1 MDKHAQAADKA
12 WHSSPRMTD
21 VAKLAGVATSTVSR
35 ALANPGRVNEETRRR
50 IAAAAEQL
58 GYIPNT
64 AARNLRVGRSTIVLA
79 ALPGPSM
86 IFGAS
91 QIIPAVLQGLASTVA
106 EGGFDL
112 IFSNRNSPAAARHV
126 VDLAFGGTVRG
137 VVVLGAADLPA
148 YGSRS
153 LADAGIP
160 VVSLLTDRSAAGIP
174 SVVTND
180 RAAMREGVL
189 HLIALDHRS
198 FFYIAGESGNYHEV
212 ERFSGLLD
220 ALAVVG
226 LSDRAVIRHGGHLGF
241 NEGFQNGVEAAH
253 AYLALALARRP
264 TAAVCCADDAA
275 ISFIGTVRSN
285 GVAVPEDVSIIGFDG
300 AAVGAFCVPPLT
312 TLEQPAEDLGA
323 QAARIMLDL
332 LGGAAMPAPK
342 TTVPSRLLL
351 RASTATPSG
360 RSER

>member
-1 MDKHAQAADKA
+1 MSMRGWRTRDGR
-12 WHSSPRMTD
+12 SGPRMTD
-21 VAKLAGVATSTVSR
+21 VARLAGVATSTVSR

-58 GYIPNT
+58 GYIPNA
-64 AARNLRVGRSTIVLA
+64 AARNLRVGKSTIVLA

-91 QIIPAVLQGLASTVA
+91 QIIPAVLQGLASAVE

-126 VDLAFGGTVRG
+126 LDLAFGGTVRG
-137 VVVLGAADLPA
+137 VVVLGAADLPV

-153 LADAGIP
+153 LGDAGIP
-160 VVSLLTDRSAAGIP
+160 IVSLLMDRSAAGIP

-180 RAAMREGVL
+180 REAMREGVL
-189 HLIALDHRS
+189 HLIALGHRS
-198 FFYIAGESGNYHEV
+198 FFYVAGQAGNYHEV

-220 ALAVVG
+220 ALTVVG

-253 AYLALALARRP
+253 AYLGLAPRP

-275 ISFIGTVRSN
+275 ISFIGTARSN
-285 GVAVPEDVSIIGFDG
+285 GVAVPEDVSVIGFDG

-323 QAARIMLDL
+323 RAARIMLDL
-332 LGGAAMPAPK
+332 LDGAATAPVPT

-351 RASTATPSG
+351 RASTATPNTRSG
-360 RSER
+360 G